1 MFASWLT
8 FAVLWGTFCAGK
20 SLSACLPPAP
30 ALGRVS
36 ECRIEWAVRLFAA
49 TLQHPRKQ
57 SRAPELGNPPHHCI
71 GLISFIIIIVI
82 IILFFF
88 SLPRPPSPFSPCSQ
102 DEPSCAAFCSLQ
114 AACGN
119 SWQCKHG
126 AISRKLCKNGHLLLG
141 GGVGEKP
148 RRLRGGE
155 KLGAAGE
162 DLGVAPE
169 RCGVSQVVAMCAL
182 CCCRAGVV

>member
-57 SRAPELGNPPHHCI
+57 SRTPELGNPPHHCI
-71 GLISFIIIIVI
+71 GSISIIIVI

-155 KLGAAGE
+155 KLGAAGG

-182 CCCRAGVV
+182 CSCRAGVV